1 LFNQNFFSKKR
12 YFEKACY
19 FININ
24 NFLLFKKKGLA
35 LRNLNRIPEAV
46 KCFEKAIEI
55 NRKDYESVDGFYNRN
70 ETPPG
75 F

>member
-1 LFNQNFFSKKR
+1 
-12 YFEKACY
+12 
-19 FININ
+19 
-24 NFLLFKKKGLA
+24 LLFKKKGLA